1 MSKGKHGA
9 SLYYATDKNL
19 FDALNQSKVDAETV
33 QNIFTRRNIVTSKK
47 TPRSDLSLYFSRLS
61 HDYLDHKDLSIR
73 LGITS
78 RRERITSIDLDLIPE
93 SEVVDIAI
101 QQLTESLRKE
111 GDLVHVSS
119 NGKSISLNVKFTE
132 IDYKRSEFSQVQH
145 RDGQIEL
152 VKVGNEYVVR
162 STQSEYVNRAR
173 DLLIKYMEEGT
184 GKSIG
189 RSVVSLFD
197 ITSPK
202 TRSQFFFDLMTTF
215 PNYVR
220 RDVTEVYVFKARP
233 NDDSDNPL
241 MPDESESHVERVF
254 LRGNELTQSSLLT
267 DLIQGKDYYISKVSW
282 IAVETLG
289 KGYGYEIEAMFHDP
303 KECTGFSYLLKGV
316 FPLEESGKLVK
327 RRRPPELHEI
337 EAISRDVENHARGL
351 IKEIRA
357 NSL

>member
-1 MSKGKHGA
+1 MSKVKHGS

-33 QNIFTRRNIVTSKK
+33 QKIFTRRNIVTSKK
-47 TPRSDLSLYFSRLS
+47 TPRSELSLYFSRLN

-78 RRERITSIDLDLIPE
+78 RRERITSVDLDLVPD

-101 QQLTESLRKE
+101 QRLSESLRKE

-152 VKVGNEYVVR
+152 VKVGNEYVIR
-162 STQSEYVNRAR
+162 STQSDYVNRVR
-173 DLLIKYMEEGT
+173 DLLIKNIEECA
-184 GKSIG
+184 GKPIG

-202 TRSQFFFDLMTTF
+202 VRSKFFFDLMTTF
-215 PNYVR
+215 PGYIR
-220 RDVTEVYVFKARP
+220 RDVMEAYVFKAKP
-233 NDDSDNPL
+233 NDYSENPL
-241 MPDESESHVERVF
+241 MSDESESHVERVF

-267 DLIQGKDYYISKVSW
+267 DLIQAKEYYISKVSW

-316 FPLEESGKLVK
+316 FPLEEGGKLVK
-327 RRRPPELHEI
+327 KRRPPDLPEI
-337 EAISRDVENHARGL
+337 EAISRDIENHARAL
-351 IKEIRA
+351 IKKIRA

>member
-19 FDALNQSKVDAETV
+19 FDALNQSKVDAETI

-47 TPRSDLSLYFSRLS
+47 TPRFELSLYFSRLS

-78 RRERITSIDLDLIPE
+78 RRERITSVDLDHIPE
-93 SEVVDIAI
+93 NDVVDTAVER
-101 QQLTESLRKE
+101 LSESLRKE
-111 GDLVHVSS
+111 GDLVHVTS
-119 NGKSISLNVKFTE
+119 NGSSLSLNIKFTE

-152 VKVGNEYVVR
+152 VKVGNEYVIR
-162 STQSEYVNRAR
+162 STQSDYVNRVR
-173 DLLIKYMEEGT
+173 DLFIKNLEEGI
-184 GKSIG
+184 GRSIG

-197 ITSPK
+197 IPSPK
-202 TRSQFFFDLMTTF
+202 NRSKFFFDLMTTF
-215 PNYVR
+215 PGYVR
-220 RDVTEVYVFKARP
+220 RDVTEVYVFKP
-233 NDDSDNPL
+233 KPIDDSDNPL

-289 KGYGYEIEAMFHDP
+289 RGYGYEIEAMFHDP

-316 FPLEESGKLVK
+316 FPLEEGGKLMK
-327 RRRPPELHEI
+327 KRRPPELSEI
-337 EAISRDVENHARGL
+337 ETISRDIENHARTL
-351 IKEIRA
+351 MKQIRA
-357 NSL
+357 TSL